1 LATIEG
7 HRPVATTQRVIR
19 NVLSNSAGKII
30 TLGINL
36 LLTPVLVWHLGAAN
50 YGLLTV
56 IGSVATYGSL
66 LDFGMLNTVIKYVAE
81 YRARHDHHNASTV
94 IGTALVVYSLTGLA
108 AVVLSVALAPAI
120 PRLFNIADADRL
132 TATRLVIVSGIG
144 LGLSLPCAI
153 VTAVLRA
160 LQRYDL
166 VNAVSVVGSL
176 LYAGAMIAIVQLG
189 GGVLGVAVSGVAALL
204 IAQLPGVWLVK
215 RIAPELHLG
224 WRTADRRMARKLLS
238 FSSWLFVNDAAGL
251 LQMKTDVVVIGALLP
266 IAAVTPYAV
275 CLKLSR
281 IPKILTDQFV
291 KVLLPLASEL
301 HARDDEQR
309 LRTLYVWSSRL
320 TLAIFVP
327 FGCTIAMLGSDAL
340 TVWMGPEYGSYWPLV
355 AVLVLALGL
364 DMAQWPAGSILQGTA
379 RVRAMALVAAATG
392 IANLVLSIVL
402 ARRFG
407 LIGVALGTLIP
418 TALASL
424 AVVMPY
430 SMRKIG
436 VPAIEMVKD
445 VMWPSLLPAIPA
457 VMVLYALR
465 SSFAPLTL
473 VPLAGIAV
481 AGIATYYVTYISM
494 GASPSE
500 QQTYRTF
507 ALGSMRRVDAYLR
520 GQPYAER

>member
-1 LATIEG
+1 VTITE
-7 HRPVATTQRVIR
+7 RVIR
-19 NVLSNSAGKII
+19 NVLSNSVGKIL
-30 TLGINL
+30 TLGMNL
-36 LLTPVLVWHLGAAN
+36 LLTPLLVWHLGAAN
-50 YGLLTV
+50 YGLLTL
-56 IGSVATYGSL
+56 IASVAMYGSL

-81 YRARHDHHNASTV
+81 YRARHDHENASRV
-94 IGTALVVYSLTGLA
+94 IGTALVVYSCTGLL
-108 AVVLSVALAPAI
+108 AVVLSVVLSPVI

-132 TATRLVIVSGIG
+132 TATWLVIVSGIG

-166 VNAVSVVGSL
+166 VNVVSVIGSL
-176 LYAGAMIAIVQLG
+176 IYVGAMIAVVESG
-189 GGVLGVAVSGVAALL
+189 GGVLGVAIAGVVVIL
-204 IAQLPGVWLVK
+204 IAQIPGVWLVK

-251 LQMKTDVVVIGALLP
+251 LQMKTDVIVIGALLP

-301 HARDDEQR
+301 HARDDRQR

-327 FGCTIAMLGSDAL
+327 IGCTIAMLGDDVL
-340 TVWMGPEYGSYWPLV
+340 RVWMGPEYATYWPLV

-364 DMAQWPAGSILQGTA
+364 DIAQWPAGSILQGTA
-379 RVRAMALVAAATG
+379 RVRSISLVAAATG
-392 IANLVLSIVL
+392 VANLVLSIVL

-407 LIGVALGTLIP
+407 LIGVALGTLLP
-418 TALASL
+418 TAMASL

-436 VPAIEMVKD
+436 VPAIDMLKEV
-445 VMWPSLLPAIPA
+445 VWPSLLPALPA
-457 VMVLYALR
+457 VMVVYALR
-465 SSFAPLTL
+465 WSLAPLTL
-473 VPLAGIAV
+473 VPLAVIFA
-481 AGIATYYVTYISM
+481 AGIGTYYVTYLGIAVS
-494 GASPSE
+494 SVE
-500 QQTYRTF
+500 QQTYRTL
-507 ALGSMRRVDAYLR
+507 ALNTIRRVDAYVR
-520 GQPYAER
+520 GQRYAER